1 MFPSR
6 LLRPKLST
14 ASIIILMAASWPAV
28 SRANTGHVGL
38 RNLPALAPVTS
49 CESLRATDLSGVADR
64 PVHIRSAMKATDS
77 SAHAYCKVDGYVEP
91 AVKFEVH
98 LPLRGWTQRYLQLG
112 CGGLCGVLRVRPG
125 DYEQACVPAARGDL
139 ALASTDMGHEDRMDG
154 SWAADNPQARI
165 DFAYRG
171 VHVTALVAKA
181 LIHRFY
187 GHAPRF
193 SYFSGCSDGGRE
205 ALMEAQRY
213 PHDFDGIA
221 AGAPALNFTVQNSF
235 YHGWNALSNTG
246 ADGRAILTASKLP
259 LLHAAAIAACDATD
273 GLKDGLIS
281 EPRRC
286 NFDPGVVQC
295 RSGESPSTCLTAAQV
310 EVARRIYA
318 GAHDARGRKLIV
330 GGPMPGSELAWAGVY
345 VPKGP
350 GQPIFSAMIATGSL
364 KYLYYPRPLP
374 ASWTLKDL
382 KFDQATLDSFPYRG
396 MYDATNPDL
405 SAFRAAG
412 GRLLMWHGWSDQHIS
427 PLNSIVYYQAVQRLM
442 GADRVMKFAR
452 LFLIPGVYHCGGGDG
467 LSQFDVLTPLM
478 AWVEGGAAPDR
489 LLASQVQSSGEGAP
503 RVVRTRPV
511 FPFPEVARYA
521 GHGSIDDPA
530 SFISAPPVPAD
541 VAPIQWLGAKYMAPG
556 QQETCTAR
564 GHAMT
569 CRAAR

>member
-1 MFPSR
+1 MIPSR
-6 LLRPKLST
+6 FLRTTLST
-14 ASIIILMAASWPAV
+14 ASIIILIAAAWPAI
-28 SRANTGHVGL
+28 SRANTGHEGL
-38 RNLPALAPVTS
+38 RNLPAVVPVAS
-49 CESLRATDLSGVADR
+49 CESLKAADLSGVTDR
-64 PVHIRSAMKATDS
+64 PVHITSAVEATDS
-77 SAHAYCKVDGYVEP
+77 SSHAYCKVDGYVDP

-98 LPLRGWTQRYLQLG
+98 LPLHGWTQRYLQLG
-112 CGGLCGVLRVRPG
+112 CGGLCGVLRVRLG

-181 LIHRFY
+181 LIRRFY
-187 GHAPRF
+187 GQAPRF

-205 ALMEAQRY
+205 ALLEAQRY
-213 PHDFDGIA
+213 PRDFNGIA

-235 YHGWNALSNTG
+235 YHAWNALSNTG
-246 ADGRAILTASKLP
+246 PDGKAVLTVSKLP
-259 LLHAAAIAACDATD
+259 VLHAAAIAACDATD

-286 NFDPGVVQC
+286 NFDPTVAQC
-295 RSGESPSTCLTAAQV
+295 RPGEDPSRCLTPAQV
-310 EVARRIYA
+310 AVAKRIYA
-318 GAHDARGRKLIV
+318 GARDAKGRRLIV

-345 VPKGP
+345 VPQAP

-364 KYLYYPRPLP
+364 KYLYYPQPLP

-427 PLNSIVYYQAVQRLM
+427 PLNSIVYYQAVEKLM
-442 GADRVMKFAR
+442 GAGHVRRFVR
-452 LFLIPGVYHCGGGDG
+452 LFLIPGVYHCGGGD

-478 AWVEGGAAPDR
+478 TWVEGGVAPDR
-489 LLASQVQSSGEGAP
+489 LLASQVRSSGQGAP

-511 FPFPEVARYA
+511 FPFPEVARYR
-521 GHGSIDDPA
+521 GKGSIDDPA
-530 SFISAPPVPAD
+530 SFVPAAPAMAD
-541 VAPIQWLGAKYMAPG
+541 VAPIQWLGAKYMAPPSTRKMPG
-556 QQETCTAR
+556 SGRNAT
-564 GHAMT
+564 
-569 CRAAR
+569 